1 MINHPIRSDEEHA
14 QALREI
20 DGLMSAEAG
29 TAEGAR
35 LDQLVTLVE
44 CYEAKRWPIS
54 ALPEEDNSTPRP

>member
-1 MINHPIRSDEEHA
+1 MICHQIRSAEEHA

-29 TAEGAR
+29 SADGAR

-54 ALPEEDNSTPRP
+54 ALPEEDNSTPRL